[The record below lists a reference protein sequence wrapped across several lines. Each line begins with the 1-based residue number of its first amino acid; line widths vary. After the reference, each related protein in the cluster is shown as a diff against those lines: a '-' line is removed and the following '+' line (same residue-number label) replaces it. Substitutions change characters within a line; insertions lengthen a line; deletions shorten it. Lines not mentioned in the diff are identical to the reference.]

1 MNIDQLLDELYSYSM
16 HGIKLGLENIEKIHV
31 FKMPFLI
38 IRAISDKA
46 NHDAKVDF
54 PEFVKLAA
62 KNSKTIIEG
71 ILERI

>member
-1 MNIDQLLDELYSYSM
+1 MPC
-16 HGIKLGLENIEKIHV
+16 

-71 ILERI
+71 ILNRL